1 MAPRARARN
10 ARRSG
15 LGAPKMSFP
24 GEIPL
29 YFRPGRRSVPHPLE
43 HPLKSQ
49 ANSPPFIWDLCDS
62 SADDATMSLGKV
74 EKAGRRDVVHSEQ
87 PFKVPIGNAQHCS
100 LIETIQ
106 ARLQLRKV

>member
-1 MAPRARARN
+1 
-10 ARRSG
+10 
-15 LGAPKMSFP
+15 
-24 GEIPL
+24 
-29 YFRPGRRSVPHPLE
+29 
-43 HPLKSQ
+43 
-49 ANSPPFIWDLCDS
+49 
-62 SADDATMSLGKV
+62 MSLGKV